1 MPIIIY
7 LFRKSSFSSISHQG
21 SSYLKAPQ
29 KAHIPIDTSM
39 GMRLFPGGLV
49 DKNHT
54 QKDLEER
61 PFQWRNPGTDGVGVE
76 EEYPESEWCIFNQ
89 VKPLFLILIGKI
101 MSQSNF
107 ILNKSGIAS
116 GEIL

>member
-1 MPIIIY
+1 M
-7 LFRKSSFSSISHQG
+7 
-21 SSYLKAPQ
+21 
-29 KAHIPIDTSM
+29 
-39 GMRLFPGGLV
+39 

-61 PFQWRNPGTDGVGVE
+61 AFQWRNPGTDGVGVE
-76 EEYPESEWCIFNQ
+76 EEYLKSEWCILNQ

-107 ILNKSGIAS
+107 ILIKVGLRAGKYNRGI
-116 GEIL
+116 